1 MEKRLISFLKVL
13 IFGTF
18 FGMQSNSS
26 FSSEFLSDIFNS
38 NIQSINYQNTNNKT
52 IYLSKTSIKNKSRN
66 KSKITT
72 NEKLKDNSK
81 KDLNKFKSIEFDDLI
96 TLIEENN
103 LELKAEKSKLEQSKN
118 NSSILMSELKPSL
131 QLSANGLPQYTF
143 GEGDNPKKESKEL
156 KGSLSATISYKL
168 YDPVRL
174 HNFDLAKNQLSK
186 AQITY
191 DILKNKIVTKAEKF
205 FIEFKLA
212 SKKVE
217 IAENAFLLSES
228 SLDDAKILNKALVV
242 SDIEVLEAE
251 SQLARDKKFLNDK
264 INDLELITIS
274 LSEILGINKEA
285 IKKIKYANNILGFW
299 EMDLKETI
307 NFASLKNK
315 DLEKLKY
322 DFNISQNKSNKELGK
337 SKPSITLVN
346 TLSSSINQ
354 GQSNVIPPVDFNKT
368 GSEYQNTIG
377 LTAKWD
383 IFNGGK
389 DKYIRQL
396 KKNKS
401 KEFKLRIKDKE
412 NKIKINVSE
421 SFKLLKTSL
430 KNIFNTSAQVN
441 NNKNILNISR
451 LRFNAGVA
459 SQREIINNQR
469 DLTQSKIVFAN
480 SIANYN
486 KNLIELKNMTNLSYL
501 KKCENSPKSFSKT
514 NNSFNDIDLRLA
526 CDIQAIRGDE
536 FSLNSKEYKIYKNK
550 INKIIQEKNSNKKPD
565 NFQKNI
571 NNKQNSQNNIKEKQI
586 NFDSEKSF
594 NSYDDCD
601 EIDNSQIQKKCFDT
615 YL

>member
-1 MEKRLISFLKVL
+1 MEKRLISFIKVF
-13 IFGTF
+13 IFGAFIGLQYNSPLRSELLRNIFDIKIDSTN
-18 FGMQSNSS
+18 QLDVSNK
-26 FSSEFLSDIFNS
+26 
-38 NIQSINYQNTNNKT
+38 Q
-52 IYLSKTSIKNKSRN
+52 IYLSKTSIKNQSKN

-72 NEKLKDNSK
+72 NKDLKDKSK
-81 KDLNKFKSIEFDDLI
+81 KSLIKIKSIEFDDLI
-96 TLIEENN
+96 KLIEENN
-103 LELKAEKSKLEQSKN
+103 LELKAEKSKLKQSKN
-118 NSSILMSELKPSL
+118 NSSILMAELKPTL

-168 YDPVRL
+168 YDPEKAHKV
-174 HNFDLAKNQLSK
+174 DLAKNQLIK
-186 AQITY
+186 AQVAY
-191 DILKNKIVTKAEKF
+191 DIFKNKIISKAEKL
-205 FIEFKLA
+205 FIELQL
-212 SKKVE
+212 SYKKVE
-217 IAENAFLLSES
+217 IAEKAFLLSEA
-228 SLDDAKILNKALVV
+228 SLNDAKLLNKALVV

-264 INDLELITIS
+264 INDLELITFS
-274 LSEILGINKEA
+274 LSEILGINKKE
-285 IKKIKYANNILGFW
+285 IKKINYANNVLGVW

-322 DFNISQNKSNKELGK
+322 DLKISQNKTNRELGK
-337 SKPSITLVN
+337 SKPSISLVN

-354 GQSNVIPPVDFNKT
+354 GQSNISTPPDFNKT

-377 LTAKWD
+377 LTAKWN

-389 DKYIRQL
+389 EKYIRQF

-421 SFKLLKTSL
+421 SFKLLQTSL
-430 KNIFNTSAQVN
+430 KNIFTTSEQVK

-469 DLTQSKIVFAN
+469 DLTQSKIVYAN

-486 KNLIELKNMTNLSYL
+486 KNLIDLKNMTNLSYL
-501 KKCENSPKSFSKT
+501 NKCENSQRSVSK
-514 NNSFNDIDLRLA
+514 NKISFNDIDLSLV
-526 CDIQAIRGDE
+526 CDIPVIRGDK
-536 FSLNSKEYKIYKNK
+536 FSLKSKEYKIYKNN
-550 INKIIQEKNSNKKPD
+550 INNIIKEKNLNKKST
-565 NFQKNI
+565 NFDKNI
-571 NNKQNSQNNIKEKQI
+571 NKEENKQDNVYEKNIYY
-586 NFDSEKSF
+586 DSGESF
-594 NSYDDCD
+594 NSYDNCD
-601 EIDNSQIQKKCFDT
+601 EIDNSQTQKECLNT